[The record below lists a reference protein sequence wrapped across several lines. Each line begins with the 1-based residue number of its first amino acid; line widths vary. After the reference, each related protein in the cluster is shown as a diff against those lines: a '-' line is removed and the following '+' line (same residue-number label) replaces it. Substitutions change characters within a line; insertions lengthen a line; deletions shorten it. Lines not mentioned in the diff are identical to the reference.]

1 MTRTYDIGYG
11 QPPMRTRFKKGAS
24 GNPRG
29 RPKGARNLATDLQ
42 AELDEKI
49 SVREGGRPRRLSKQ
63 QVLLKAL
70 MAKAVQGDVKAAAAI
85 LSMATRL
92 LSQTQEGPVKL
103 TDEDKLV
110 LKRFGPLVL
119 KNLAGAP
126 DEKD

>member
-29 RPKGARNLATDLQ
+29 RPKGAHNLATDLQ

-49 SVREGGRPRRLSKQ
+49 SVREGGRQRRLSKQ
-63 QVLLKAL
+63 RVLLKAL
-70 MAKAVQGDVKAAAAI
+70 MAKAVQGDVKAAAAL

-92 LSQTQEGPVKL
+92 LTQTLEGPIEL
-103 TDEDKLV
+103 TTDDKLV
-110 LKRFGPLVL
+110 LKRFAPLVL
-119 KNLAGAP
+119 KSLAGVTN
-126 DEKD
+126 DKG